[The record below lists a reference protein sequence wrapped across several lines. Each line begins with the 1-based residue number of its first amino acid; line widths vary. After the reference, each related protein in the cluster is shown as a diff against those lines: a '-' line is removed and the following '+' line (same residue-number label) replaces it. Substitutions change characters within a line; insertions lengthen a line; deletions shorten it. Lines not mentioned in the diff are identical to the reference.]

1 MTQDHNENHQEIEA
15 TFSSLVTGIAT
26 QAILALGLVKNDNQS
41 KPEINLPLAKF
52 NIDLLLVLQDKTE
65 NNLEEHEKQ
74 LLLYLVQDLQSK
86 YILVKE
92 AK

>member
-1 MTQDHNENHQEIEA
+1 MNQDSGEIEA
-15 TFSSLVTGIAT
+15 TFSALVTGIAT
-26 QAILALGLVKNDNQS
+26 QAILALGLAKNDDQI
-41 KPEINLPLAKF
+41 KPEVNLPLAKF